1 MSSLNFLNFW
11 LVWWCNVLGVW
22 FSSFVVSDGVDGLE
36 LQDINVGIVGR
47 ETDECHE
54 HLLI

>member
-1 MSSLNFLNFW
+1 MSSFIFLNFW
-11 LVWWCNVLGVW
+11 LVRWCNVLGVW

-36 LQDINVGIVGR
+36 LQDINVGVQ

-54 HLLI
+54 QLLN

>member
-1 MSSLNFLNFW
+1 
-11 LVWWCNVLGVW
+11 LGVW

-36 LQDINVGIVGR
+36 LQDINIGVVGQ